1 MRTKSLRKK
10 ARPGGSI
17 LLLAIWAFGP
27 PVESIHARQAQQ
39 QQRPLQRQYQLPAQ
53 PSSDP
58 VGPGVVTS
66 PKEDYRIGPSDVISI
81 NVEDAPELS
90 QTFRVASDGSIEMPF
105 LGHVS
110 VNQKTSQEVTKI
122 IAGGLRGEYLQDPQV
137 TIAVLQIN
145 SRTYFIQ
152 GAVRRPGLYQIEG
165 QPSLLK
171 LITVAGGLNE
181 NYGSTAFIIREI
193 NSGGGDAVTVARDES
208 PALNGVAEARPVT
221 VASQSTTTGANNPV
235 PDSDGSEQ
243 KAKYELLKVNINGL
257 LRGNFDQNI
266 TIEPADIIHIPP
278 TDVFFV
284 AGEVNSPGALVLK
297 DGTTLRQAISLAQGI
312 TFNAAGNRGIIF
324 REDPSTGKRSE
335 IKVDIAGIMNGK
347 KEDIPILAN
356 DIIIVPNSRL
366 KSVGSTMLRA
376 FGVNS
381 ARVPMRLGY

>member
-1 MRTKSLRKK
+1 MSTKSLRKK
-10 ARPGGSI
+10 ARTARSI
-17 LLLAIWAFGP
+17 LLLAVQAFGL
-27 PVESIHARQAQQ
+27 PVESTPAQQVQ
-39 QQRPLQRQYQLPAQ
+39 QQRQQPRQYQLPAQ

-58 VGPGVVTS
+58 VGQSVVTS
-66 PKEDYRIGPSDVISI
+66 PKEDYRIGPSDVISVQI
-81 NVEDAPELS
+81 EDAPELS
-90 QTFRVASDGSIEMPF
+90 QSFRVAADGSIEMPF

-110 VNQKTSQEVTKI
+110 VQQKTSLEVTKM

-137 TIAVLQIN
+137 TVAVLQIN

-171 LITVAGGLNE
+171 LITVAGGLSE

-193 NSGGGDAVTVARDES
+193 NSGSGSAVAGADLS
-208 PALNGVAEARPVT
+208 GPAETRPVT
-221 VASQSTTTGANNPV
+221 LASQPKTSGANELV
-235 PDSDGSEQ
+235 AGSDVAEQ
-243 KAKYELLKVNINGL
+243 NAKYELLKVNINGL

-312 TFNAAGNRGIIF
+312 SFNAAGDRGIIF
-324 REDPSTGKRSE
+324 REDPSTGQRSE
-335 IKVDIAGIMNGK
+335 IKVDIAGVMNGK
-347 KEDIPILAN
+347 KQDIPILAN
-356 DIIIVPNSRL
+356 DIIIVPNSRI
-366 KSVGSTMLRA
+366 KSVGSTLLRA